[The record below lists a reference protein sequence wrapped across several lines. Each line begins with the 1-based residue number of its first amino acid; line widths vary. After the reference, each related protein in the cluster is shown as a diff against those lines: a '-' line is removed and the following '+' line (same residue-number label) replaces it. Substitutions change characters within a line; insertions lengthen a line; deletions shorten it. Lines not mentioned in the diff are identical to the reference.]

1 MALSKI
7 SFSKNWTNPDD
18 FPTYEGTESKVREDM
33 QLLHDETK
41 EFINNTLTTELDAV
55 QSNNVATF
63 ATKAALDAVVAG
75 ISPEITDTVAAL
87 KLM

>member
-41 EFINNTLTTELDAV
+41 EFINNTLTVELDAV

-63 ATKAALDAVVAG
+63 ATQAALNAVIAG
-75 ISPEITDTVAAL
+75 ISPEISRSVDAL